1 MAIAQANSLTKQ
13 VQTECTMQQGSS
25 STPSNSSM
33 KLTAE
38 LWVRMEVLFKDLWG
52 KRYGVPSRTNEDFVT
67 WSRKLAALTTEDFGR
82 AFDALEEEI
91 SKSVKAKKKVYPPSY
106 AEFIGYSRPAAKC
119 AIAAQQARQS
129 EARPL
134 MITKQATAEE
144 MEYGKEQMNNL
155 KGMFR

>member
-1 MAIAQANSLTKQ
+1 
-13 VQTECTMQQGSS
+13 
-25 STPSNSSM
+25 M

-52 KRYGVPSRTNEDFVT
+52 KRYGVPSRTNEDFLT

-91 SKSVKAKKKVYPPSY
+91 SKSVKAKQKVYPPSY

-129 EARPL
+129 EAGPL
-134 MITKQATAEE
+134 RIAKKPTEEE
-144 MEYGKEQMNNL
+144 MEYGRQQSSALLGLLN
-155 KGMFR
+155 